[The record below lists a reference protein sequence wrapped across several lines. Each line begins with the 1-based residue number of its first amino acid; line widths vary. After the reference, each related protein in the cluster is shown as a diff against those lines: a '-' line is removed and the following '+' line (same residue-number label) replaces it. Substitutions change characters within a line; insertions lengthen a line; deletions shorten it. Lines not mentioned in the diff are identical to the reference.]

1 MKQNIYTLPI
11 TLAMLAGLGA
21 CAKEVVET
29 PGAPQPQAHSA
40 ELVST
45 GLRSQE
51 GIVRIRLERE
61 LGDKLANATE
71 GLRQLAEHNSDLDQV
86 LKQIGAKSFERVFPP
101 CPKFES
107 RQRRAGLHLW
117 YDIEF
122 DERHALR
129 SVSSQ
134 VRHIPG
140 ISIVEEIPVYENY
153 GGEISPSSTPSSTE
167 GRSNIAMPYND
178 PELHKQWHYYN
189 TGEQA
194 LKSIAGADINLFEA
208 WTISTGKSNVIVGVT
223 DGGVDITHEDLV
235 DNLWVNT
242 QELNGQ
248 EGVDDDKNGYVDDIY
263 GYNFVSDNATITA
276 EEHGTHVAGIVGA
289 RTNNGRGIAGVAG
302 GDGTP
307 GSGVRLLPTQV
318 FQGKKSGG
326 HERAIAYQANNG
338 AVISQNSWGGN
349 PGGNLSPSTKEA
361 IDYFIRYAGCDA
373 LGNQLP
379 NSPMKGGVV
388 IFAAGNENTET
399 HVYPAAYAPVVAVAA
414 MAPNWEKA
422 DYSNYGDWVE
432 ITAPGGDLRFAN
444 GRIYSTLPGNTYG
457 YKSGTSQACPHVSG
471 IAGLIVSKF
480 GGQGFTNEECK
491 KLLLNSLRP
500 QDVDAQ
506 NPTYV
511 GKMGIGYIDAMR
523 AFDTNRQSAP
533 NKVGEVTTVV
543 DYTGIKLS
551 WAAVSDSDDGSA
563 SLYHLYYRKG
573 EAMTTS
579 NYTEGSVKLVY
590 KAMNYK
596 ARDVIER
603 TLQNLELKSTYHFA
617 LVAQDRWGLISEP
630 TFFSATTKEN
640 YAPTIEKVSG
650 PEGIRLTGTE
660 TATLV
665 FGIKD
670 KDMHDLSLSLRGQT
684 RGIAMQRDKDQ
695 VSITIEA
702 KAIFGKYTTELVVKD
717 IFGATSTYPIDYEIY
732 ENHIPKQQTPFT
744 KLFLP
749 SGAKQ
754 SIDLA
759 QHFTDEDGHPI
770 SYRILSFN
778 SALCTATIEGNMLSI
793 QAKEQGSGSIEL
805 VVSDSQKAERRATL
819 QIQVVKDAIVYQV
832 YPIPARDVLNLRLSN
847 EATEAT
853 VELRAVPSGSRVLSR
868 RISGLTGSDKH
879 IALDISKLSGGNYML
894 HVRTLGKEYKQAF
907 IKY

>member
-1 MKQNIYTLPI
+1 MKKIIYSLPI
-11 TLAMLAGLGA
+11 ALAMLAVLGG
-21 CAKEVVET
+21 CTKEIVET
-29 PGAPQPQAHSA
+29 PGTPQPQMHSA

-51 GIVRIRLERE
+51 GIVRVRFERE
-61 LGDKLANATE
+61 IGDKLANAAA
-71 GLRQLAEHNSDLDQV
+71 GLRQLSEHNSELDQL

-122 DERHALR
+122 DESHSLR

-140 ISIVEEIPVYENY
+140 ISIVEEIPVYDNY
-153 GGEISPSSTPSSTE
+153 GGEFVTTSTPASTE
-167 GRSNIAMPYND
+167 GRSNIPMPYND
-178 PELHKQWHYYN
+178 PELYKQWHYYN
-189 TGEQA
+189 TGEIA

-208 WTISTGKSNVIVGVT
+208 WTVTTGKSNVIIGIT
-223 DGGVDITHEDLV
+223 DGGVDVKHEDLV
-235 DNLWVNT
+235 ENLWVNT
-242 QELNGQ
+242 LELNGQ
-248 EGVDDDKNGYVDDIY
+248 KGVDDDKNGYTDDIY
-263 GYNFVSDNATITA
+263 GYNFVSDNDSITA

-289 RTNNGRGIAGVAG
+289 RTNNGKGIAGVAG
-302 GDGTP
+302 GDGTL
-307 GSGVRLLPTQV
+307 GSGIRLQPTQV
-318 FQGKKSGG
+318 FQGNKSGG

-361 IDYFIRYAGCDA
+361 INYFIQYAGCDS

-422 DYSNYGDWVE
+422 DYSNFGDWVE

-500 QDVDAQ
+500 QDIDAN

-511 GKMGIGYIDAMR
+511 GKMGVGYIDAMR
-523 AFDTNRQSAP
+523 VFDTNRQMAP
-533 NKVGEVTTVV
+533 NKVGEVTATV
-543 DYTGIKLS
+543 DYTNIKLS
-551 WAAVSDSDDGSA
+551 WAAVTDSDDGSA

-573 EAMTTS
+573 EAMTAS
-579 NYTEGSVKLVY
+579 NYTKESVKLGY

-596 ARDVIER
+596 AQDVIER
-603 TLQNLELKSTYHFA
+603 TLQNLELNSTYYFA

-640 YAPTIEKVSG
+640 FAPTIEKVSG
-650 PEGIRLTGTE
+650 PESIRLTGTE

-665 FGIKD
+665 FKIKD
-670 KDMHDLSLSLRGQT
+670 KDMHDLTPSLRGQT
-684 RGIAMQRDKDQ
+684 RGVILQRDEDQ

-702 KAIFGKYTTELVVKD
+702 RAIFGKYTTEFVVKD
-717 IFGATSTYPIDYEIY
+717 IFGASSTYPINFEIY

-749 SGAKQ
+749 TGGKQ
-754 SIDLA
+754 SIDLG
-759 QHFTDEDGHPI
+759 QYFTDEDGHPI
-770 SYRILSFN
+770 TYRILSLN
-778 SALCTATIEGNMLSI
+778 SALCTATIEGSMLNI
-793 QAKEQGSGSIEL
+793 QAKEQGSGTIEL
-805 VVSDSQKAERRATL
+805 VATDSQNADRRATL
-819 QIQVVKDAIVYQV
+819 QIQIVKDAIVYQV
-832 YPIPARDVLNLRLSN
+832 YPIPAKDVLNLRLSN

-853 VELRAVPSGSRVLSR
+853 IELRAVPSGSLVLSR
-868 RISGLTGSDKH
+868 KITGLTGSNKH

-894 HVRTLGKEYKQAF
+894 HVKALGKEYKQAF